1 MTKQILNNGKEIPNI
16 GYGSIIVSMNTK
28 NYFTILKSVAK
39 KILTFNFKSL
49 RKEYMLYKIVKF
61 AGRTSSK
68 KILIDTS
75 RAYGAS
81 EYIIGKAIKKN
92 REKYYI
98 VTKLCNK
105 DQEKGNIKEA
115 LQESLKQ
122 LGIKKVDLYLMH
134 WPVTGKYLNSW
145 KQMEECYKEGLC
157 DAIGVCNCNIHHL
170 EDIKR
175 IATVQRMV
183 NQIECHPLFTQEK
196 LREYCNT
203 NNIKVMAY
211 TATARMDE
219 RLKKTCL
226 VKIAQKYNKTI
237 PAIILRWHIQIK
249 NIPIFNT
256 SKLKNYENN
265 MDIFDFELTQKEIED
280 ISKININ
287 SRLRYDPDNCDFSQL

>member
-1 MTKQILNNGKEIPNI
+1 MTKQILNNGNEIPNI

-28 NYFTILKSVAK
+28 NYFTILKSIAK
-39 KILTFNFKSL
+39 KILTFNFESI

-134 WPVTGKYLNSW
+134 WPVTGKFLISW

-175 IATVQRMV
+175 IATVQPMV